1 MTSLQCLLT
10 YLPLEIAALRV
21 RRDAPSSLTNSNTRI
36 RKINNIIY
44 GMEMLFLFVFHVQYT
59 AMFGLLVRF
68 RVVKSN
74 LQMDIQIVS
83 QMFESVT
90 VDGGER
96 EMDMDRPPL
105 SLLQFVLSISH
116 TRKQQPGC

>member
-1 MTSLQCLLT
+1 
-10 YLPLEIAALRV
+10 
-21 RRDAPSSLTNSNTRI
+21 
-36 RKINNIIY
+36 
-44 GMEMLFLFVFHVQYT
+44 MERLFLFVFHVQYT